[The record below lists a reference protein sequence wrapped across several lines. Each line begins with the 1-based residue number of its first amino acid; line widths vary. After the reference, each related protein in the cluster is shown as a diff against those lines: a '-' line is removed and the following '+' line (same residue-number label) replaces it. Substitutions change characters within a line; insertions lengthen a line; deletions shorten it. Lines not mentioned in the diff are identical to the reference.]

1 MICYLLPQA
10 GRTLKNMRANNQQEL
25 SQFICEFRRSTGL
38 TQEQFAAFLGVT
50 YPTINRWE
58 NGRTNPSPI
67 AMKLSEQK
75 LLEMGECGSNLRKRY
90 LVK

>member
-10 GRTLKNMRANNQQEL
+10 GRTLKNMRASNQQEL

-58 NGRTNPSPI
+58 NGRTNPSPM
-67 AMKLSEQK
+67 AMKLLEQK
-75 LLEMGECGSNLRKRY
+75 LVEMGERGSNLRKRY
-90 LVK
+90 LA